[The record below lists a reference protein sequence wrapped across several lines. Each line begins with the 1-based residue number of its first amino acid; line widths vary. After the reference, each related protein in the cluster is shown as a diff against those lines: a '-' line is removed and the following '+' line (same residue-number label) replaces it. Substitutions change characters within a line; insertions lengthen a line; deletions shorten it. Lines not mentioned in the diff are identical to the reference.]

1 MPKRDSAVFDV
12 VAVKPYVGTWEEF
25 AAGAKKIYLRSP
37 AKARFTQKYR
47 HCDGALVLKM
57 TDDVLVR
64 VGVVWCASARGEREG
79 GGRGGGGGGGGRVC
93 EGVVASCA
101 PSHSHL
107 SRAHAHSLLL
117 PTYLPSHPLTVSEVP
132 Y

>member
-64 VGVVWCASARGEREG
+64 VGVVWCASARGERG
-79 GGRGGGGGGGGRVC
+79 GG
-93 EGVVASCA
+93 EGV
-101 PSHSHL
+101 
-107 SRAHAHSLLL
+107 
-117 PTYLPSHPLTVSEVP
+117 
-132 Y
+132 